1 MTDPAH
7 SFTAL
12 DDAGLDGRIRSD
24 LDQIAA
30 AVRDHLGPSY
40 RALVLGGGYGR
51 GEGGSVVADDR
62 LEPYND
68 YDLFVVVEGVRRL
81 DLAAMRADLRALGGK
96 LEESI
101 GLEVELAPLRV
112 EDLPRL
118 PFTMMWCELIHGH
131 TVVDGDP
138 SIMGTA
144 ASMPPDEMP
153 LFEGLHYL
161 SNRSALLLWAMVEDL
176 PPGRVWKFIHKAW
189 LAVGAA
195 LLIAEGRFEVGYGRR
210 MDALAALDMEAGER
224 LELLRRR
231 YQEASAARLRPT
243 DPPSP
248 AEIEQRL
255 CEARYA
261 ALSWWGWFEARRTG
275 LPVTDWMRYAV
286 RDGLAPEAATAAPM
300 MVLRHVR
307 LMGLAGLKPL
317 VVAAEHPRMRT
328 IRALPALLDGQ
339 EGPALAALVGG
350 GADHRAMAL
359 RCLELWRR
367 S

>member
-1 MTDPAH
+1 
-7 SFTAL
+7 
-12 DDAGLDGRIRSD
+12 
-24 LDQIAA
+24 
-30 AVRDHLGPSY
+30 
-40 RALVLGGGYGR
+40 LVLGGGYGR

-81 DLAAMRADLRALGGK
+81 DLAAMRADLRALGEK

-118 PFTMMWCELIHGH
+118 PFTMMWCELILGH

-195 LLIAEGRFEVGYGRR
+195 LLIAEGLFQVGYGPR
-210 MDALAALDMEAGER
+210 MEALADLRIDAGDHMDR
-224 LELLRRR
+224 LRRR
-231 YQEASAARLRPT
+231 YEEASAVRLK
-243 DPPSP
+243 PSP
-248 AEIEQRL
+248 PPPPAALEQRL
-255 CEARYA
+255 AEARFGV
-261 ALSWWGWFEARRTG
+261 LFWWGWFEARRTG
-275 LPVTDWMRYAV
+275 MPVVDWIHYAV
-286 RDGLAPEAATAAPM
+286 RDGLAPVGLTEAPGM
-300 MVLRHVR
+300 IVRHLRLLGR
-307 LMGLAGLKPL
+307 AGLRPL
-317 VVAAEHPRMRT
+317 VVAAEHPRMRS
-328 IRALPALLDGQ
+328 IRAIPALLDHQ
-339 EGPALAALVGG
+339 SDPAIAALVGG
-350 GADHRAMAL
+350 GTNHRSMA
-359 RCLELWRR
+359 RQCLELWRR